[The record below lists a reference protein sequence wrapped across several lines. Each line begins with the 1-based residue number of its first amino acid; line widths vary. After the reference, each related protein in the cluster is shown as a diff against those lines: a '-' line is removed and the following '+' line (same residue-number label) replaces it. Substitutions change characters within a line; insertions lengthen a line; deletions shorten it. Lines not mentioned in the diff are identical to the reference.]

1 MAQPPLEVRTDGG
14 KGVSTDKP
22 AANPLYVQIADD
34 LPQQFKT
41 FNKTTGTVADS
52 PAAGPVPKASALPAV
67 SLFEGSRNGAA
78 TVDTKTEPAHDF
90 TKERLMFSKSMS
102 TIRCHG
108 GNSEQNDF
116 RLGND
121 YGGLQLFNSRSGD
134 NKRLLED
141 MLKSDKTGTSKFS
154 DAELKAFMEI
164 INDPKRCP
172 TKKDESETKKS
183 PLPELKIE
191 PKVETKVEAKTE
203 PKAEPKVESKT
214 EPKIEPKIEPKL
226 EPKSEQKTEQKKEE
240 SLDPKSEPKSET
252 KPEAKKEQATD
263 LPPKAVEE
271 PLTAFEQSIK
281 DTGAYTVENVSE
293 AYKAAGKEKDG
304 VALLIVGENTPGSKE
319 LLEKLPQLKEQHPE
333 LTFVVVNKDKLDE
346 RLNKNPEDN
355 QAKTWKAWVDQ
366 NLKDCHGQPLN
377 YAFTSVQTLKADANG
392 KPVPERVTSTHWGA
406 DIEAGLADQSQFAA
420 SGTARNAGDF
430 KFEAEKPK
438 APVKIEE
445 PLKPISVFRPKGPAE
460 AVEFIQATRPE
471 LYGKTSTAAELQQR
485 QEKYLEAIAVADKIN
500 PKYLSEQKQKVQTEI
515 EKEIQLA
522 KLAEVEKSPSDL
534 PADSSKLDDLKK
546 ELTNLEF
553 LEKAPS
559 DLRAAMAI
567 DLMYTA
573 NKEENVEKKAAL
585 KTLVEEMLRN
595 SFKANP
601 ELAKNDDFD
610 LHIFNQ
616 YGDTAKLAQEANA
629 STQLTVDQINQQL
642 KAIAKIGMAEEKVE
656 KVEKAEK
663 AEQVEVAPKA
673 VEVPTRKATSEQA
686 AVNLPKEIVQ
696 VRDTTTHEGRVLPR
710 TTSCPKI
717 ERSLSGTCSG
727 ESRACNAARQSNCQ
741 SFCQSPRQN
750 NFNGGCQSRRPIL
763 NFLRRRR

>member
-1 MAQPPLEVRTDGG
+1 MAQPPLEVRTDNG
-14 KGVSTDKP
+14 KGVSSDKP

-34 LPQQFKT
+34 LPQQLKT
-41 FNKTTGTVADS
+41 FGKTNVTVADS
-52 PAAGPVPKASALPAV
+52 PTAGSTTKATALPGV
-67 SLFEGSRNGAA
+67 SLFDGARNGAA
-78 TVDTKTEPAHDF
+78 TVDKKAEPAHDF
-90 TKERLMFSKSMS
+90 MKERPMFSKGMS

-108 GNSEQNDF
+108 GNSEQNGY

-121 YGGLQLFNSRSGD
+121 YSGLELFNSRSGD

-141 MLKSDKTGTSKFS
+141 ILKTDKTGTSKLS

-172 TKKDESETKKS
+172 TKKDESDKKIL

-191 PKVETKVEAKTE
+191 PKAETKV
-203 PKAEPKVESKT
+203 
-214 EPKIEPKIEPKL
+214 EPKL
-226 EPKSEQKTEQKKEE
+226 EPKVEPKAETKTE
-240 SLDPKSEPKSET
+240 PKLEVKTEP
-252 KPEAKKEQATD
+252 KPEAKKEQPTE
-263 LPPKAVEE
+263 LPPKAAE

-281 DTGAYTVENVSE
+281 DTGAYTVENISE

-319 LLEKLPQLKEQHPE
+319 LLEKLPQLKAQHPE

-377 YAFTSVQTLKADANG
+377 YAFTSVQTLKADATG
-392 KPVPERVTSTHWGA
+392 KPMPERVTSTHWGA

-430 KFEAEKPK
+430 KFEAEKPQ

-445 PLKPISVFRPKGPAE
+445 PLKPISVFRPKGPGE
-460 AVEFIQATRPE
+460 AVEFIQTTRPE
-471 LYGKTSTAAELQQR
+471 LYGKTSTPAELQQR
-485 QEKYLEAIAVADKIN
+485 QEKYLEAIAVADKVN

-515 EKEIQLA
+515 EKENQLA
-522 KLAEVEKSPSDL
+522 KLAEAEKSPSDR
-534 PADSSKLDDLKK
+534 PADSSKLDALKK

-559 DLRAAMAI
+559 ELRAAMAI

-642 KAIAKIGMAEEKVE
+642 KAIAKIGIAKENI
-656 KVEKAEK
+656 
-663 AEQVEVAPKA
+663 VEVEGAPKV
-673 VEVPTRKATSEQA
+673 VEVPAKAATADQTA
-686 AVNLPKEIVQ
+686 MNMPKEIVQ

-727 ESRACNAARQSNCQ
+727 ESRACNAARQTNCQ

-750 NFNGGCQSRRPIL
+750 NFDGGCQSRRPIL